1 MTSELGD
8 AEDKYR
14 KKIDEEDDLIL
25 TSTDIR
31 DINDGKTVIK
41 TIPVKINPTISY
53 NGLGGDGEGEGD
65 GDGDGDDGDGNS
77 GKGGNGDN
85 SKVKVGVD
93 KRRLRQMMENWG
105 LSFSKPGKKDKKL
118 YKLLTAENGVDENQE
133 KTIEAMLDRQMAT
146 GYFEKNG
153 FKVDVRDEDMRY
165 NFIEE
170 KLIPNLSATFIIMR
184 DVSGSMDT
192 YGEFSATIAGLIE
205 FWLRQKYED
214 TVKIRYLAHTD
225 EAFEFDPRKKEDFYK
240 LVASGGTSFQPA
252 YKLVMDMTEGVAY
265 SSMSPYKERIDYE
278 SEDVFLLHITDGE
291 NADDNGKLY
300 NTLKKLFP
308 RLTKV
313 FYLQVGSNSDG
324 FYKMIKSVDREKVNE
339 VKSGNDVSYRNVKKV
354 LHTLLN

>member
-25 TSTDIR
+25 SSTDIR

-41 TIPVKINPTISY
+41 TIPVKANPTISY
-53 NGLGGDGEGEGD
+53 NGLGGNGEGD
-65 GDGDGDDGDGNS
+65 GDGDNGDGN
-77 GKGGNGDN
+77 GKGNNGEGGKGDN

-93 KRRLRQMMENWG
+93 KRRLKQMMENWG

-118 YKLLTAENGVDENQE
+118 YKLLTTENGVDENQE

-153 FKVDVRDEDMRY
+153 FKIDVRDEDMRY

-170 KLIPNLSATFIIMR
+170 KLIPNLSATFVIMR
-184 DVSGSMDT
+184 DISGSMDT

-205 FWLRQKYED
+205 FWLKQKYED
-214 TVKIRYLAHTD
+214 TVKIRYLAHTNQ
-225 EAFEFDPRKKEDFYK
+225 AFEFDPRKKDDFYK
-240 LVASGGTSFQPA
+240 LVANGGTSFQPA
-252 YKLVMDMTEGVAY
+252 YKLVMDMTDGIAY
-265 SSMSPYKERIDYE
+265 PSMSPYKERIAYE
-278 SEDVFLLHITDGE
+278 SEDVFLLHITDGDNYE
-291 NADDNGKLY
+291 DNGELY

-313 FYLQVGSNSDG
+313 FYLQVGSDSDE
-324 FYKMIKSVDREKVNE
+324 FYKMIKSVDRDKVNE
-339 VKSGNDVSYRNVKKV
+339 VKSGNDISYGNVKKV
-354 LHTLLN
+354 LDSLLN

>member
-14 KKIDEEDDLIL
+14 RKIDEEDDLIL

-31 DINDGKTVIK
+31 DINDGQTVIK
-41 TIPVKINPTISY
+41 TIPVKINPMISY
-53 NGLGGDGEGEGD
+53 NGLGGNGEGDGEGD
-65 GDGDGDDGDGNS
+65 GDDNDGE
-77 GKGGNGDN
+77 GGNGKN
-85 SKVKVGVD
+85 SKVRVGVD
-93 KRRLRQMMENWG
+93 QRRLKQMMENWG

-118 YKLLTAENGVDENQE
+118 YSLLTAENGVDENQE

-170 KLIPNLSATFIIMR
+170 KMVPNLSATFIIMR
-184 DVSGSMDT
+184 DVSGSMDA

-205 FWLRQKYED
+205 FWLRQKYEN
-214 TVKIRYLAHTD
+214 TVKIRYLAHTT

-240 LVASGGTSFQPA
+240 LVANGGTSFEPA
-252 YKLVMDMTEGVAY
+252 YKLVMDMMDGSLY
-265 SSMSPYKERIDYE
+265 NSMSPYKEKIEYE

-291 NADDNGKLY
+291 NSDDNRALY
-300 NTLKKLFP
+300 NTLKKLLP
-308 RLTKV
+308 RLTKA
-313 FYLQVGSNSDG
+313 FYLQVGSDSDG
-324 FYKMIKSVDREKVNE
+324 FYKMINSIEKGKVSE
-339 VKSGNDVSYRNVKKV
+339 VKSGNNVSYGNVKKV
-354 LHTLLN
+354 LDALLN

>member
-14 KKIDEEDDLIL
+14 KKIDEEDDLIF
-25 TSTDIR
+25 TSTNIR
-31 DINDGKTVIK
+31 DINDGKTIIK
-41 TIPVKINPTISY
+41 TLPIKINPTISY
-53 NGLGGDGEGEGD
+53 NGLGGNGEGEGN
-65 GDGDGDDGDGNS
+65 GGE
-77 GKGGNGDN
+77 GGNGDN
-85 SKVKVGVD
+85 SNVKIGVD
-93 KRRLRQMMENWG
+93 KRRLKQMMENWG

-118 YKLLTAENGVDENQE
+118 YRLLTAENGVDENQE

-153 FKVDVRDEDMRY
+153 FKVDVREEDIRY

-184 DVSGSMDT
+184 DVSGSMDM
-192 YGEFSATIAGLIE
+192 YGEFSATVAGLIE

-214 TVKIRYLAHTD
+214 TVKIRYLAHTTG
-225 EAFEFDPRKKEDFYK
+225 AFEFDPRKKEDFYK

-252 YKLVMDMTEGVAY
+252 YKLVMDMMDGNAY
-265 SSMSPYKERIDYE
+265 SSMSPYKERIDYQ

-291 NADDNGKLY
+291 NSDDNGELY
-300 NTLKKLFP
+300 NTLKKLCP

-313 FYLQVGSNSDG
+313 FYLQVGSDYEE
-324 FYKMIKSVDREKVNE
+324 FYKMIKSAGREKVNE

-354 LHTLLN
+354 LDALLN